1 MKRKN
6 MMIICLLSMLLIT
19 GCSGS
24 DKESPSQVTEP
35 DSGAAVLESSTDG
48 TVERL
53 EGKIQERNGQI
64 EVLEGLN
71 EEYYEFIESTLKN
84 LDEEELRD
92 LAQSLYRYT
101 LTINEEIYEAGDEV
115 ELPEGPVEVKVI
127 SEMLFQ
133 INLPLKLYELGS
145 LPGFVDDHISFKDQE
160 PENLEVTDGT
170 VVQAYIYT
178 FGEEKPLENLE
189 IDLSEELRDRLG
201 LDTDV
206 IEIGF
211 IK

>member
-1 MKRKN
+1 
-6 MMIICLLSMLLIT
+6 MLLIT

-53 EGKIQERNGQI
+53 EEKIQERNGQI

>member
-24 DKESPSQVTEP
+24 DKEFPSQVTEP
-35 DSGAAVLESSTDG
+35 DSGSAVLESSSDDTI
-48 TVERL
+48 ERL
-53 EGKIQERNGQI
+53 EEKIQERNGQI

-71 EEYYEFIESTLKN
+71 DEYYEFIGSTLKY
-84 LDEEELRD
+84 LDEDERRD
-92 LAQSLYRYT
+92 LAQSLFRYT
-101 LTINEEIYEAGDEV
+101 LTINGEKYEAGAEV
-115 ELPEGPVEVKVI
+115 ELSEGPVEVKVI

-145 LPGFVDDHISFKDQE
+145 LSGFVDDHISFKDQE

-178 FGEEKPLENLE
+178 FGEEKPIEDLE
-189 IDLSEELRDRLG
+189 IHLSEELRDRLG

-206 IEIGF
+206 IEIEF

>member
-6 MMIICLLSMLLIT
+6 MMIICLLSMLFIT

-35 DSGAAVLESSTDG
+35 DSGSAVLESSTDG

-53 EGKIQERNGQI
+53 EEKIQERNGQI

-71 EEYYEFIESTLKN
+71 EEYYEFIESTLKY

-189 IDLSEELRDRLG
+189 IHLSEELRDCLG

-206 IEIGF
+206 IEIEF

>member
-6 MMIICLLSMLLIT
+6 MILGSVLSMIILT
-19 GCSGS
+19 GCSGN
-24 DKESPSQVTEP
+24 KEFPSQVTEA
-35 DSGAAVLESSTDG
+35 DRESAVLESSSDG
-48 TVERL
+48 TIERL
-53 EGKIQERNGQI
+53 EEKIKERNGQI
-64 EVLEGLN
+64 EVLEGIN
-71 EEYYEFIESTLKN
+71 EEYFEFIESTLKS
-84 LDEEELRD
+84 LDEEELKD
-92 LAQSLYRYT
+92 LAKSLYRYT
-101 LTINEEIYEAGDEV
+101 LTINGVEYEAGDEV
-115 ELPEGPVEVKVI
+115 ELSEGPVEVKVV
-127 SEMLFQ
+127 SEMLYQ

-178 FGEEKPLENLE
+178 FGEEKPLDNLE
-189 IDLSEELRDRLG
+189 IHLSEELRDHLG

-206 IEIGF
+206 IEIKF

>member
-6 MMIICLLSMLLIT
+6 MMIICLLSTLLIA

-24 DKESPSQVTEP
+24 NKELPLQVTET
-35 DSGAAVLESSTDG
+35 DSGSAVLESSSDG
-48 TVERL
+48 TIERL
-53 EGKIQERNGQI
+53 EEKIQERTGQI
-64 EVLEGLN
+64 LVLNGIS
-71 EEYYEFIESTLKN
+71 EEYLEFIESTLKY

-101 LTINEEIYEAGDEV
+101 LTINGEKYEAGDEV
-115 ELPEGPVEVKVI
+115 ELSESPVEVKVT

-133 INLPLKLYELGS
+133 INLPQKLNDLGS

-160 PENLEVTDGT
+160 PENLEVIDGT

-178 FGEEKPLENLE
+178 FGEEKPIEDLE
-189 IDLSEELRDRLG
+189 IHLSEELRDHLG
-201 LDTDV
+201 LDSDV
-206 IEIGF
+206 IEIEF